1 MTIYEIAKIAQT
13 SPATVSLALNNRP
26 GVSPVTRQ
34 KILEIAEKSGY
45 ISHKKDS
52 GTDSKVIK
60 LIAVSKPETSNIHN
74 FRTSFFAD
82 IINWVQRRCSELGYS
97 MLYSI
102 LPHDE
107 FVRVLSSSESSHP
120 AAGFLLLGTY
130 LDDQEIELLT
140 EVSAPLVLLDRNCP
154 LIPINTVGINNY
166 MGAYHSVISLAEL
179 GHSHIGYIQSAS
191 DVGNLTERRQGFLDA
206 LSDRHLSSCEDFCF
220 QCNSYV
226 PDGVDVLCQQLRN
239 CTQLPTAFFCENDY
253 NALCLISALSQ
264 LNKRIPEDVS
274 IIGFDD
280 VPECIITS
288 PQLSTVRVN
297 RQALAY
303 TAVDLLHSIISGHS
317 ETEATTRSISI
328 NVDLIKRASARELQH
343 DNILQGESE
352 SI

>member
-26 GVSPVTRQ
+26 GVSPATRQ
-34 KILEIAEKSGY
+34 KILEIAAEAGY
-45 ISHKKDS
+45 IPHKKDS
-52 GTDSKVIK
+52 GTDKKAIK
-60 LIAVSKPETSNIHN
+60 LVAVSKPETSNIHN

-82 IINWVQRRCSELGYS
+82 IINWVQRRCSELEYS
-97 MLYSI
+97 TLYSI

-107 FVRVLSSSESSHP
+107 FINVLNDSEASQPS
-120 AAGFLLLGTY
+120 AGILLLGTY
-130 LDDQEIELLT
+130 LDDKEIEPLT
-140 EVSAPLVLLDRNCP
+140 EISAPLVLLDRNCP

-166 MGAYHSVISLAEL
+166 MGAYHSVISLVEL
-179 GHSHIGYIQSAS
+179 GHTHIGYIQSAS

-206 LSDRHLSSCEDFCF
+206 LSDSNLSTCEDFCF

-226 PDGVDVLCQQLRN
+226 PDGVDVLCQRLRS

-253 NALCLISALSQ
+253 NALCLISALNQ
-264 LNKRIPEDVS
+264 LGKRIPEDVS

-297 RQALAY
+297 RQELAY
-303 TAVDLLHSIISGHS
+303 TAVDLLHSIISDHNGTK
-317 ETEATTRSISI
+317 ETTRSISI
-328 NVDLIKRASARELQH
+328 NVDLIKRASTRK
-343 DNILQGESE
+343 I
-352 SI
+352 